1 MTMPKWHE
9 AMYPI
14 LEALASCDGYMT
26 SKQLNAVL
34 VEFFSMT
41 EEERA
46 ERLRSGQLRL
56 SNRMGWAVVDLEKAG
71 YLSYGDER
79 GTYRIT
85 QAGREFLGRH
95 GDLFT
100 AKDLMAESE
109 SFREW
114 KNGYLNSDKT
124 ERRQLKESESVP
136 REELPP
142 LESMQI
148 SSDELHAALSEDL
161 LQEIMQK
168 SPWFF
173 EHLVGELLNAM
184 GYGAAVEESLRVTSK
199 SNDEGID
206 GVVKE
211 DKLGFDSVYYQAK
224 RWDLDRTVGR
234 PDIQSFVGALS
245 GKGATKG
252 LFITTAKF
260 SNSAREY
267 AESIG
272 SPRIVLVDG
281 RALANLMIDSDVGV
295 STVSVFK
302 VKQLD
307 SDFFIEG

>member
-1 MTMPKWHE
+1 M
-9 AMYPI
+9 
-14 LEALASCDGYMT
+14 
-26 SKQLNAVL
+26 
-34 VEFFSMT
+34 
-41 EEERA
+41 
-46 ERLRSGQLRL
+46 
-56 SNRMGWAVVDLEKAG
+56 
-71 YLSYGDER
+71 
-79 GTYRIT
+79 
-85 QAGREFLGRH
+85 
-95 GDLFT
+95 
-100 AKDLMAESE
+100 
-109 SFREW
+109 
-114 KNGYLNSDKT
+114 
-124 ERRQLKESESVP
+124 
-136 REELPP
+136 
-142 LESMQI
+142 
-148 SSDELHAALSEDL
+148 
-161 LQEIMQK
+161 
-168 SPWFF
+168 
-173 EHLVGELLNAM
+173 
-184 GYGAAVEESLRVTSK
+184 
-199 SNDEGID
+199 
-206 GVVKE
+206 VKE

>member
-1 MTMPKWHE
+1 M
-9 AMYPI
+9 
-14 LEALASCDGYMT
+14 
-26 SKQLNAVL
+26 
-34 VEFFSMT
+34 
-41 EEERA
+41 
-46 ERLRSGQLRL
+46 
-56 SNRMGWAVVDLEKAG
+56 
-71 YLSYGDER
+71 
-79 GTYRIT
+79 
-85 QAGREFLGRH
+85 
-95 GDLFT
+95 
-100 AKDLMAESE
+100 
-109 SFREW
+109 
-114 KNGYLNSDKT
+114 
-124 ERRQLKESESVP
+124 
-136 REELPP
+136 
-142 LESMQI
+142 
-148 SSDELHAALSEDL
+148 SEDL

-267 AESIG
+267 AESSG